1 MAVGDIT
8 YITDKNFVDT
18 SIDTEE
24 LIWTNIDNDYETR
37 INNVTPILNNLHNN
51 NTISS
56 VVGIQQYLGNVKSNM
71 ETSLGE
77 ILLSS
82 QYISSNELMN
92 LYPDIPS
99 NNIKT
104 IYYTNFVN
112 MTNAVEKTKNFFR

>member
-24 LIWTNIDNDYETR
+24 LIRTNIDNDYETR
-37 INNVTPILNNLHNN
+37 INNVTPILNNLYNN

>member
-37 INNVTPILNNLHNN
+37 INNVTPILNNLYNN

-112 MTNAVEKTKNFFR
+112 MTNAVEKN